1 MKKVIL
7 FIFGIIVSAEC
18 SLQDSLRWNDSW
30 IPDFRLAVE
39 PVMFNESSGCSVLFE
54 AGRQNYRANGT
65 IGYAFNDDCF
75 GKITGEYLTQKLGFS
90 FCSVHEHH
98 WTCQGAIGF
107 AALSYYADSQVEW
120 GFSYSHADK
129 KNLSETVVPRQNV
142 ICKKKIAGSDGVR
155 LFCGSEIS
163 PWDSSTLT
171 GKIVYDYLKF
181 NRTFQKNKI
190 VQGFG
195 LNIGFDQYLFNSAKL
210 HFGFNWEAPFI
221 AYDASIATQFY
232 FLNRFFDMAVYSR
245 RVHGQKSIPSSSLIG
260 IEIGINLES
269 LWSGKPL
276 RCQDTLST
284 WLSEPAVYMPQVL
297 VMKDQK
303 PREFGRAPLGNLP
316 STITF
321 TSENVAFD
329 LSQYFI
335 GTTPLVF
342 EAISLPSG
350 LMLHPITG
358 KMTGNIAPGSYD
370 VIIKATNYF
379 GNYSQLVTFNY

>member
-1 MKKVIL
+1 MKKMIFCIL
-7 FIFGIIVSAEC
+7 AIIANCEC

-39 PVMFNESSGCSVLFE
+39 PVMFNDTSGASVLFE

-65 IGYAFNDDCF
+65 VGYAFNDDCL
-75 GKITGEYLTQKLGFS
+75 GKVTGEYLTQKLGFS

-98 WTCQGAIGF
+98 WVNQGAIGV
-107 AALSYYADSQVEW
+107 AMLNYYKDSPIEW
-120 GFSYSHADK
+120 GFSYSHSDK

-142 ICKKKIAGSDGVR
+142 ICEKKIAGSDGVR
-155 LFCGSEIS
+155 LFCGSDIS
-163 PWDSSTLT
+163 LFDSSVLT

-181 NRTFQKNKI
+181 NRTFQENKV

-195 LNIGFDQYLFNSAKL
+195 LNVAFDQYILNAAKL
-210 HFGFNWEAPFI
+210 HLGFDWEAPFI
-221 AYDASIATQFY
+221 AYDVAISTQFY
-232 FLNRFFDMAVYSR
+232 FLDRFIDMAVYGR
-245 RVHGQKSIPSSSLIG
+245 RVYGQKSIPSSSRIG

-269 LWSGKPL
+269 LWTGKPL
-276 RCQDTLST
+276 RCRDDLSI
-284 WLSEPAVYMPQVL
+284 WLSKPAVYIPQVL

-303 PREFGRAPLGNLP
+303 AREFGSAPFGNLP
-316 STITF
+316 SSITF
-321 TSENVAFD
+321 SSERVD
-329 LSQYFI
+329 LDLNQYFI

-342 EAISLPSG
+342 QAFSLPAG
-350 LMLHPITG
+350 LALHPLSGKITG
-358 KMTGNIAPGSYD
+358 IIAPGSYD